1 MSRKTWSG
9 AGLALLS
16 CALALPAC
24 ADDAAP
30 PAAAAPRLLYLQVRA
45 DVAPDGHIVAT
56 ADSKLPTVLRGA
68 IEKQVGG
75 WRFHPPMKEGVAVTA
90 TTWVRVA
97 ACLVPENGNMR
108 LSVGYVANGP
118 MQPDALIFAPPT
130 PPSSLLREGID
141 TTLQVSY
148 AVQPNGRGKLESVGF
163 EDSVPERFRPWFER
177 SMKQWASEQKFQPER
192 IDGEAVT
199 THLQTPVRMN
209 LAAQG
214 DRPQAR
220 MRREEADRQ
229 ARRLSEQ
236 LNPAC
241 VAAAQ
246 PYLVDSTV
254 ALDSPVSFVGAGGG

>member
-9 AGLALLS
+9 AGLAVVC
-16 CALALPAC
+16 CALGLPAC
-24 ADDAAP
+24 ADEGAS
-30 PAAAAPRLLYLQVRA
+30 PAAAAPQVLYLQVRA
-45 DVAPDGHIVAT
+45 DVAPDGHIVAS
-56 ADSKLPTVLRGA
+56 ADGKLPVVLREA
-68 IEKQVGG
+68 VEKQVGG
-75 WRFHPPMKEGVAVTA
+75 WRFRPAMKEGVAVTA

-97 ACLVPENGNMR
+97 ACLVPDNGNMR

-118 MQPDALIFAPPT
+118 LQPEAFSFSPPV
-130 PPSSLLREGID
+130 PPNSLLQQGID

-163 EDSVPERFRPWFER
+163 EDSVPERFRTWFER

-192 IDGEAVT
+192 IDGQAVT

-209 LAAQG
+209 LAAQSTP
-214 DRPQAR
+214 RR
-220 MRREEADRQ
+220 ELKRREEAERQ
-229 ARRLSEQ
+229 ARQLAEQ

-254 ALDSPVSFVGAGGG
+254 ALDSPVSFMDAGGG